1 MNRDLILNEVIRR
14 NSGMLRNIIR
24 KYFKQNEDDIYQD
37 LCLHLLDKIR
47 NAEEDELSKWSSGAW
62 LNTVANNRC
71 KDFLRHQNSKTYQA
85 TQGMESLN
93 HSDDASEFDRRI
105 FAGGHNEFETN
116 DPSLS
121 KYVLE
126 INSVLKEF
134 ALKHPKDA
142 MYIKR
147 HFMEGVDVGNIGRE
161 FNDINPSQTIK
172 RAVQKLKKM
181 INSDAL
187 LERFDL
193 FFSTDFDE

>member
-1 MNRDLILNEVIRR
+1 
-14 NSGMLRNIIR
+14 
-24 KYFKQNEDDIYQD
+24 
-37 LCLHLLDKIR
+37 
-47 NAEEDELSKWSSGAW
+47 
-62 LNTVANNRC
+62 
-71 KDFLRHQNSKTYQA
+71 
-85 TQGMESLN
+85 
-93 HSDDASEFDRRI
+93 
-105 FAGGHNEFETN
+105 
-116 DPSLS
+116 
-121 KYVLE
+121 
-126 INSVLKEF
+126 VLKDF